1 MRRFRKLNARRQI
14 DPPPAPAVRP
24 PRPLIPPPGGGGL
37 IQASRP
43 MRAAGGGRA
52 KDGKG
57 GGNGT
62 RSVVIVH
69 ILVVAPSHR
78 RCLIPLPVVVSSSHP
93 PHFHSVRR
101 FLLLV
106 AIRCRLAPRL
116 VHRSVVSSSYPF
128 HSSSHPR
135 RRLIRRRLAASCA
148 VSLARR
154 SSSCPVVPLSSR
166 SIPSARSFSPFLDTM
181 GGAFSHSIARRVSKH
196 EGVAGRGIAMGV
208 ASMR

>member
-1 MRRFRKLNARRQI
+1 MEK
-14 DPPPAPAVRP
+14 V
-24 PRPLIPPPGGGGL
+24 
-37 IQASRP
+37 
-43 MRAAGGGRA
+43 
-52 KDGKG
+52 
-57 GGNGT
+57 GGNGA

-135 RRLIRRRLAASCA
+135 RRLIRRRLAVSCA

-166 SIPSARSFSPFLDTM
+166 SIPSARSRSPFHRQ
-181 GGAFSHSIARRVSKH
+181 GRARRFSHSIARWAGQASTRAWR
-196 EGVAGRGIAMGV
+196 GVG
-208 ASMR
+208 